1 MRAEFYSRGPVVQ
14 SGESEIEQAGEN
26 TVAAADRSRRRVID
40 AAHRPRVNEVEK
52 TALPFMMAWLRAVAA
67 AAAWA
72 AVSTTTPGP
81 GTDPWE
87 RGRPEDHGMLSSTS
101 ETTLTPPLALHEC

>member
-1 MRAEFYSRGPVVQ
+1 MIATPH
-14 SGESEIEQAGEN
+14 
-26 TVAAADRSRRRVID
+26 T
-40 AAHRPRVNEVEK
+40 VNEVEK